1 MSDKTGVPIPVV
13 DLDEF
18 NITKNP
24 EHVSQQVQHQL
35 AAEICNAFTT
45 VGFVC
50 LRNHGIQPEKVR
62 RPLTDFELRLDEK
75 L

>member
-1 MSDKTGVPIPVV
+1 MSDKTGVTIPVV

-24 EHVSQQVQHQL
+24 EDVSQQVQHQL
-35 AAEICNAFTT
+35 AADICDAFTT

-50 LRNHGIQPEKVR
+50 LRNHGILPEKVR
-62 RPLTDFELRLDEK
+62 RPLTLDG

>member
-1 MSDKTGVPIPVV
+1 MSDQTGVPIPVV

-24 EHVSQQVQHQL
+24 EDVSQQVQHQL
-35 AAEICNAFTT
+35 AEDICNAFTT

-50 LRNHGIQPEKVR
+50 LRNHGILPEKVR
-62 RPLTDFELRLDEK
+62 RHLTDFEQRLDEK